1 MCCSMGLN
9 SGLKAWGLVLAL
21 AWAGVQAGAQTA
33 PPTPRAAK
41 AAAGAVAPD
50 EVVLSFRDAEISDV
64 ASVFGTSMGTPFILD
79 SRVKGKI
86 TLESPQPVPLRQA
99 FNMFVSAL
107 SLQGFAVVE
116 QDGFSK
122 ILPAADAKSAGV
134 GVSGTGR
141 AGAGGSGL
149 TTRVFRLQEE
159 SATQVMSAIRALV
172 PAANPITAIPQNNS
186 LVVTDSA
193 QNIAQIAKLIG
204 ALDKPQ
210 EGFLEQYSAK
220 HMLATDL
227 AAMVDRLVNN
237 ATGRNAN
244 DYAHLRVQ
252 LLPSARTNDL
262 MIYGPSESQVAFAA
276 DLARQLDTPTKQA
289 GNVHVVYLKHAEAT
303 ALANTLQGIFQV
315 SGQVTSAG
323 AGAAESS
330 SAGGSAAGRVSGTS
344 ISRADGKN
352 PATSALSSST
362 GDIRTPEGAVIRA
375 EPSLNALIVV
385 APEAIYRQIRAVIDR
400 LDVRR
405 AQVYIESLI
414 VEVSADRAAEFG
426 VQFQYLE
433 SLTETGTRG
442 FGGTNFGTR
451 SGGISGNL
459 LDISRNPT
467 SMAGGLNL
475 GVLRGS
481 VTYNGTTLA
490 NLGLLARALETQ
502 GAGNVIA
509 TPNLLTL
516 DNEEARITIG
526 QNVPFI
532 TGSYSS
538 TGAGAGVNPFQTI
551 ERKDVGTTLRV
562 KPTVTDGG
570 TIKLQI
576 FQEVSSVT
584 DTTLAAGLITNRR
597 AIESQVLVDDEQI
610 IVLGGLI
617 EDREVTEKSQVPL
630 LGNIPLFGALFR
642 YDTTARR
649 KTNLLV
655 FLRPVILR
663 TPEDSNILS
672 VDRYDA
678 IRKSQKL
685 DLPERSFTV
694 PDFGRKLLEERGLA
708 PVKPKPANPVRGQG
722 D

>member
-1 MCCSMGLN
+1 MSCGTD
-9 SGLKAWGLVLAL
+9 LKHWSIGLAL
-21 AWAGVQAGAQTA
+21 AFASGVAMAQSVSA
-33 PPTPRAAK
+33 PPKSARASAPV
-41 AAAGAVAPD
+41 AAPD

-64 ASVFGTSMGTPFILD
+64 AAVFGTSMGMPFILD
-79 SRVKGKI
+79 TRVKGKI
-86 TLESPQPVPLRQA
+86 TLESPQPVSLNRA
-99 FNMFVSAL
+99 YSMFVSAL

-116 QDGFSK
+116 QEGFAK

-134 GVSGTGR
+134 GLSGNGR
-141 AGAGGSGL
+141 SKAGGSGL
-149 TTRVFRLQEE
+149 VTRVFRLQEE

-172 PAANPITAIPQNNS
+172 PAANPISAIPQNNS
-186 LVVTDSA
+186 LVVTDTA
-193 QNIAQIAKLIG
+193 ENVAQIAKLIG

-210 EGFLEQYSAK
+210 DGFMERYSVK
-220 HMLATDL
+220 HALASDL
-227 AAMVDRLVNN
+227 AGMIDRLVNN
-237 ATGRNAN
+237 AAGKNAN
-244 DYAHLRVQ
+244 DYTHLKVQ
-252 LLPSARTNDL
+252 LLPSARTNEL
-262 MIYGPSESQVAFAA
+262 IIYGASESQVAFAV
-276 DLARQLDTPTKQA
+276 DVARQLDTPTKRA
-289 GNVHVVYLKHAEAT
+289 GNVNVVYLKHAEAGP
-303 ALANTLQGIFQV
+303 LASTLQGIFNV
-315 SGQVTSAG
+315 SGQMNSAT
-323 AGAAESS
+323 A
-330 SAGGSAAGRVSGTS
+330 GSADASNPGQSGRVSGSGVNRT
-344 ISRADGKN
+344 DTKN

-362 GDIRTPEGAVIRA
+362 GEIRTPEGAVIRA

-385 APEAIYRQIRAVIDR
+385 APEPVYRQIRAVIDR

-433 SLTETGTRG
+433 SLTETGVRG
-442 FGGTNFGTR
+442 FGGTNFGGR

-459 LDISRNPT
+459 LDITRNPT

-532 TGSYSS
+532 TGSYSA
-538 TGAGAGVNPFQTI
+538 TTAGAGVNPFQTI

-562 KPTVTDGG
+562 KPTVSDGG

-630 LGNIPLFGALFR
+630 LGNIPVLGALFR
-642 YDTTARR
+642 YDSTSRR

-663 TPEDSNILS
+663 TPEESNVLS
-672 VDRYDA
+672 VGRYDA
-678 IRKSQKL
+678 IRKSQSL

-694 PDFGRKLLEERGLA
+694 PDYGRRMLEERGLA
-708 PVKPKPANPVRGQG
+708 PVKPKPATSVREKG

>member
-1 MCCSMGLN
+1 MCCGMD
-9 SGLKAWGLVLAL
+9 LKRWVFGLAL
-21 AWAGVQAGAQTA
+21 TWASAQALAQTA
-33 PPTPRAAK
+33 PAPPRAAK
-41 AAAGAVAPD
+41 GAASVVAPQ

-64 ASVFGTSMGTPFILD
+64 AAVFGTSMGTPFLLD
-79 SRVKGKI
+79 PRVKGKL
-86 TLESPQPVPLRQA
+86 TLESPQPVALGQA
-99 FNMFVSAL
+99 YAMFVSAL
-107 SLQGFAVVE
+107 SLQGFAVIE

-134 GVSGTGR
+134 GVSTGGR
-141 AGAGGSGL
+141 AAAGGAGL
-149 TTRVFRLQEE
+149 VTRVFRLQEE

-172 PAANPITAIPQNNS
+172 PAANPISAIAQTNS

-204 ALDKPQ
+204 VLDKPQ
-210 EGFLEQYSAK
+210 DGYLEHYDVK
-220 HMLATDL
+220 HVFALDL

-237 ATGRNAN
+237 AAGRNAN
-244 DYAHLRVQ
+244 DYSHLRVQ
-252 LLPSARTNDL
+252 FLPSARTNGL
-262 MIYGPSESQVAFAA
+262 VIYGPSESQVAFAA

-289 GNVHVVYLKHAEAT
+289 GNVHVVYLKHAEAA
-303 ALANTLQGIFQV
+303 ALANTLQGIFQI
-315 SGQVTSAG
+315 SGQVTASG
-323 AGAAESS
+323 TGPSE
-330 SAGGSAAGRVSGTS
+330 GSANASPGGRVSGS
-344 ISRADGKN
+344 GLGRADSKN

-362 GDIRTPEGAVIRA
+362 GDVRTPEGAVIRA

-385 APEAIYRQIRAVIDR
+385 APEPIYRQIRAVIDR

-433 SLTETGTRG
+433 SLTDTGTRG
-442 FGGTNFGTR
+442 FGGTNFGGR
-451 SGGISGNL
+451 SAGISGNL
-459 LDISRNPT
+459 LDISRNPLG
-467 SMAGGLNL
+467 MAGGLNL

-481 VTYNGTTLA
+481 ITYNGTTLA

-502 GAGNVIA
+502 GAANVIA

-532 TGSYSS
+532 TGSFSS
-538 TGAGAGVNPFQTI
+538 TGTGAGVNPFQTI

-630 LGNIPLFGALFR
+630 LGDIPLLGALFR
-642 YDTTARR
+642 YDTTSRR

-685 DLPERSFTV
+685 DLPERSSTL

-708 PVKPKPANPVRGQG
+708 PVKPQPANAVRGQS